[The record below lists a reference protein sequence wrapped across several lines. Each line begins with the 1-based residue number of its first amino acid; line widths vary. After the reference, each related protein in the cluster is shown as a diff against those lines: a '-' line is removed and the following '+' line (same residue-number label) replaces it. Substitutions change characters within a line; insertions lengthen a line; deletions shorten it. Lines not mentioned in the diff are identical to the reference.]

1 VLRSKSSHLGKL
13 ENLDLSHNNI
23 FNDNILS
30 HLRGL
35 SSLKSLDLSYNMLLG
50 SMTVNGTF
58 FNSST
63 LEELY
68 LDNTSLPINFL
79 QDIGAL
85 PALQVLSV
93 GECDLHGTLPAQ

>member
-1 VLRSKSSHLGKL
+1 MLTESGFEIKSSHLGKL

-68 LDNTSLPINFL
+68 LDNTFSPNK
-79 QDIGAL
+79 
-85 PALQVLSV
+85 LSSGHWSIACSSSIV
-93 GECDLHGTLPAQ
+93 CW